1 MEGISNELHYV
12 CNKCDRELY
21 ISRISYLNNIEI
33 KCSCNGVYVPKY
45 MEEESENVKSDKKE
59 KTKE

>member
-1 MEGISNELHYV
+1 MTGISSELHYV

-21 ISRISYLNNIEI
+21 ISRSSYLNNIEI
-33 KCSCNGVYVPKY
+33 RCSCNGVYIPKNLK
-45 MEEESENVKSDKKE
+45 EELENVKSDKKE